1 MPVISMFYG
10 IIVRMFNN
18 DNQKHHAPHIHVEY
32 QDYAA
37 VVDIVTIELLQGD
50 LPPRAKRLLFAWMEI
65 HKDELL
71 ANWQLAVNGE
81 HTFKIRP
88 LD

>member
-10 IIVRMFNN
+10 IIVRMF
-18 DNQKHHAPHIHVEY
+18 K
-32 QDYAA
+32 
-37 VVDIVTIELLQGD
+37 
-50 LPPRAKRLLFAWMEI
+50 
-65 HKDELL
+65 
-71 ANWQLAVNGE
+71 LAVNGE